1 MRAITL
7 LHQRKLMHL
16 YTCTTR
22 TIYQCLAVCGVHTL
36 LRASL
41 TDVTGTSLT
50 HLEQRYEAAGS
61 RQRHG
66 AVELV
71 RREHVALTGDHVTH
85 VADVVN
91 VKTAV

>member
-1 MRAITL
+1 MRAKTL
-7 LHQRKLMHL
+7 LHQRKLMHRHVQL
-16 YTCTTR
+16 
-22 TIYQCLAVCGVHTL
+22 TIYVYQCLTVCGVHTL
-36 LRASL
+36 LSASL

-50 HLEQRYEAAGS
+50 HLEQSYEAAGS

-71 RREHVALTGDHVTH
+71 RREHVALTGNHVTH